1 MDQSADRSTYDAQ
14 QIQVLE
20 GLEGVRRRPGMY
32 VGSTGGRGLHHLV
45 FEVVDN
51 SVDEALAGYAKRID
65 VTIHKDNSVTV
76 TDDGRGIP
84 VDNVPKVGK
93 PAVEVV
99 MTMLHAGGKF
109 GGGGYKI
116 SGGLHGVG
124 VSVVNAL
131 SEWLEVEVQRDGKR
145 YSQRFERGKRA
156 TPLRATGKSSK
167 TGTIVTFKADPEI
180 FDATEY
186 EAQILAERL
195 DELAYLNAG
204 LVLTLLDERS
214 GERQEFVHKGGIA
227 ELVAAQNK
235 NKDGL
240 GKPIAI
246 HGTRDGVEVDA
257 AIQYNA
263 GYLEHVFTYVNT
275 INTTEGGT
283 HLVGFRSALTRMIND
298 YARRQG
304 LIKNGDLTIQGD
316 DVREGLTAALS
327 VKLPEPQFEGQTKT
341 KLGNPEVKGIVESIV
356 GESLGEYFE
365 THPADGKRIVA
376 KAIQAAR
383 AREAARQ
390 ARELV
395 RRKNAL
401 DISTLP
407 GKLADCAEKDPT
419 KCELFVVEGESA
431 GGSAKSGR
439 DRHFQAILPIQG
451 KILNVEKARQDKM
464 LGHEEIRALI
474 TAVGTGI
481 DKEFAFDKR
490 RYDRIIL
497 MADADVDGAHI
508 RTLLLT
514 FLYRYMPEMIHHG
527 KVFIAQPPLYLVT
540 AGKERHYAYT
550 DDQRD
555 EVTKQLTKRGANFEV
570 QRYKGLAEMNPE
582 QLWETTMNPATR
594 TLLQVELDD
603 TDANGSGDVDQLF
616 KTLMGDE
623 VEPRRQF
630 IQKYAKEVRNLDI

>member
-1 MDQSADRSTYDAQ
+1 MAETSYDAQ

-20 GLEGVRRRPGMY
+20 GLEGVRKRPGMY
-32 VGSTGGRGLHHLV
+32 VGSTGSRGLHHLV

-51 SVDEALAGYAKRID
+51 SVDEALAGFCKRID
-65 VTIHKDNSVTV
+65 VTIHKDNRITV
-76 TDDGRGIP
+76 DDDGRGIP
-84 VDNVPKVGK
+84 VDVVPKVGK

-131 SEWLEVEVQRDGKR
+131 SEWLEVEVHRDGRR
-145 YSQRFERGKRA
+145 YAQRFERGQRA
-156 TPLRATGKSSK
+156 SPLRTMGKTDR
-167 TGTIVTFKADPEI
+167 TGTTVVFKPDTQVFVE
-180 FDATEY
+180 TEY
-186 EAQILAERL
+186 DAKIIAARL

-204 LVLTLLDERS
+204 LVLTLTDERS
-214 GERQEFVHKGGIA
+214 GERQEFTHKGGIA
-227 ELVAAQNK
+227 ELVRQQNK
-235 NKDGL
+235 YKGSL
-240 GKPIAI
+240 GDPITV
-246 HGTRDGVEVDA
+246 HRVRDGIEVDA
-257 AIQYNA
+257 AVQYNT

-275 INTTEGGT
+275 INTVEGGT
-283 HLVGFRSALTRMIND
+283 HLVGFLSALTRSIND

-304 LIKNGDLTIQGD
+304 LLKNGDLGLQGE
-316 DVREGLTAALS
+316 DVREGLTAVIS
-327 VKLPEPQFEGQTKT
+327 IKLPEPQFEGQTKT
-341 KLGNPEVKGIVESIV
+341 KLGNPEVKGLVESVV
-356 GESLGEYFE
+356 GEDLAEYFE
-365 THPADGKRIVA
+365 THPGDARKIVA

-390 ARELV
+390 ARDLV

-401 DISTLP
+401 DVSTLP

-419 KCELFVVEGESA
+419 KCEIFVVEGESA

-439 DRHFQAILPIQG
+439 DRQFQAILPIQG

-474 TAVGTGI
+474 TALGTGI
-481 DKEFAFDKR
+481 DKEFNIDKR
-490 RYDRIIL
+490 RYDKVIL

-514 FLYRYMPEMIHHG
+514 FLYRYMPELIERG
-527 KVFIAQPPLYLVT
+527 KVFIAQPPLYLVK
-540 AGKERHYAYT
+540 AGKKHYYAYS
-550 DDQRD
+550 DQERD
-555 EVTKQLTKRGANFEV
+555 EITADLAKQNSSFEV

-582 QLWETTMNPATR
+582 QLWETTMNPANR
-594 TLLQVELDD
+594 TLLQVELDRSE
-603 TDANGSGDVDQLF
+603 ANGAGEVDELF
-616 KTLMGDE
+616 RTLMGDE

>member
-1 MDQSADRSTYDAQ
+1 MDHSTYDAQ

-32 VGSTGGRGLHHLV
+32 VGSTGSRGLHHLV

-51 SVDEALAGYAKRID
+51 SVDEALAGFAKRID
-65 VTIHKDNSVTV
+65 VIVHKDNSVTV
-76 TDDGRGIP
+76 ADDGRGIP

-131 SEWLEVEVQRDGKR
+131 SEWLEVEVQREGKR
-145 YSQRFERGKRA
+145 YTQRFERGRRV
-156 TPLRATGKSSK
+156 TPLRAAGKSSK
-167 TGTIVTFKADPEI
+167 TGTTVTFKPDPDI
-180 FDATEY
+180 FDETEY
-186 EAQILAERL
+186 ETKIIAERL

-214 GERQEFVHKGGIA
+214 GDRQEFVHKGGIV
-227 ELVAAQNK
+227 ELVAAHNK
-235 NKDGL
+235 NKEGL
-240 GKPIAI
+240 GKPITI
-246 HGTRDGVEVDA
+246 RGTREGVEVDA

-263 GYLEHVFTYVNT
+263 GYLEHVYTYVNT

-304 LIKNGDLTIQGD
+304 LIKNGEITIQGD

-356 GESLGEYFE
+356 GESLGEYLE
-365 THPADGKRIVA
+365 THPSDGKKIVA

-401 DISTLP
+401 DVSTLP

-431 GGSAKSGR
+431 GGSAKTGR

-464 LGHEEIRALI
+464 LAHEEIRALI
-474 TAVGTGI
+474 TAIGTGI
-481 DKEFAFDKR
+481 DKEFTFDKR
-490 RYDRIIL
+490 RYDRVIL

-514 FLYRYMPEMIHHG
+514 FLYRYMPQMIVRG
-527 KVFIAQPPLYLVT
+527 KVFIAQPPLYLIA
-540 AGKERHYAYT
+540 AGKERQYAYS
-550 DDQRD
+550 DDERD
-555 EVTKQLTKRGANFEV
+555 EVTKQLAKRGANYEV

-594 TLLQVELDD
+594 TLLQVELDESD
-603 TDANGSGDVDQLF
+603 MNGSGKVDQLF

-630 IQKYAKEVRNLDI
+630 IQKRAKEVRNLDI

>member
-1 MDQSADRSTYDAQ
+1 MAESAYDAQ

-20 GLEGVRRRPGMY
+20 GLEGVRKRPGMY
-32 VGSTGGRGLHHLV
+32 VGSTGSRGLHHLV

-51 SVDEALAGYAKRID
+51 SVDEALAGFCTRID

-76 TDDGRGIP
+76 SDDGRGIP
-84 VDNVPKVGK
+84 VDIVPKVGK
-93 PAVEVV
+93 PAIEVV

-131 SEWLEVEVQRDGKR
+131 SEWLEVEVHRDGKR
-145 YSQRFERGKRA
+145 YAQRFERGQRA
-156 TPLRATGKSSK
+156 SPLRTIGKADR
-167 TGTIVTFKADPEI
+167 TGTTVVFKPDTQVFVE
-180 FDATEY
+180 TEY
-186 EAQILAERL
+186 DPKIIAARL

-204 LVLTLLDERS
+204 LVLTLTDERN
-214 GERQEFVHKGGIA
+214 GERQEFTHKGGIA
-227 ELVAAQNK
+227 ELVGHQNK
-235 NKDGL
+235 NKGSL
-240 GKPIAI
+240 GDPVTM
-246 HGTRDGVEVDA
+246 HRVRDGIEVDA
-257 AIQYNA
+257 AIQYNT

-275 INTTEGGT
+275 INTVEGGT
-283 HLVGFRSALTRMIND
+283 HLVGFRSALTRSIND

-304 LIKNGDLTIQGD
+304 LIRNGDLSLQGE
-316 DVREGLTAALS
+316 DVREGLTAVVS
-327 VKLPEPQFEGQTKT
+327 IKLPEPQFEGQTKT
-341 KLGNPEVKGIVESIV
+341 KLGNPEVKGLVESVV
-356 GESLGEYFE
+356 GEELTEYFE
-365 THPADGKRIVA
+365 THPSDARKIVA

-419 KCELFVVEGESA
+419 KCEIFVVEGESA

-439 DRHFQAILPIQG
+439 DRQFQAILPIQG

-474 TAVGTGI
+474 TALGTGI
-481 DKEFAFDKR
+481 DKEFNFDKR
-490 RYDRIIL
+490 RYDKVIL

-514 FLYRYMPEMIHHG
+514 FLYRYMPELIERG
-527 KVFIAQPPLYLVT
+527 KVFIAQPPLYRVK
-540 AGKERHYAYT
+540 AGKKHYYAYS
-550 DDQRD
+550 DQERD
-555 EVTKQLTKRGANFEV
+555 EITADLTKQNMSFEI
-570 QRYKGLAEMNPE
+570 QRYKGLAEMNPD
-582 QLWETTMNPATR
+582 QLWETTMNPANR
-594 TLLQVELDD
+594 TLLQVELDRSE
-603 TDANGSGDVDQLF
+603 ANGAGEVDELF

-630 IQKYAKEVRNLDI
+630 IQRYAKEVRNLDI

>member
-1 MDQSADRSTYDAQ
+1 MDHSTYDAQ

-32 VGSTGGRGLHHLV
+32 VGSTGSRGLHHLV

-51 SVDEALAGYAKRID
+51 SVDEALAGFAKRID
-65 VTIHKDNSVTV
+65 VIVHKDNSVTV
-76 TDDGRGIP
+76 AVDGRGIP

-131 SEWLEVEVQRDGKR
+131 SEWLEVEVQREGKR
-145 YSQRFERGKRA
+145 YTQRFERGRRV
-156 TPLRATGKSSK
+156 TPLRAAGKSSK
-167 TGTIVTFKADPEI
+167 TGTTVTFKPDSDI
-180 FDATEY
+180 FDETEY
-186 EAQILAERL
+186 ETKIIAERL

-214 GERQEFVHKGGIA
+214 GDRQEFVHKGGIV
-227 ELVAAQNK
+227 ELVAAHNK
-235 NKDGL
+235 NKEGL
-240 GKPIAI
+240 GKPITI
-246 HGTRDGVEVDA
+246 RGTREGVEVDA

-263 GYLEHVFTYVNT
+263 GYLEHVYTYVNT

-304 LIKNGDLTIQGD
+304 LIKNGEITIQGD

-356 GESLGEYFE
+356 GESLGEYLE
-365 THPADGKRIVA
+365 THPSDGKKIVA

-401 DISTLP
+401 DVSTLP

-431 GGSAKSGR
+431 GGSAKTGR

-464 LGHEEIRALI
+464 L
-474 TAVGTGI
+474 
-481 DKEFAFDKR
+481 
-490 RYDRIIL
+490 
-497 MADADVDGAHI
+497 AH
-508 RTLLLT
+508 
-514 FLYRYMPEMIHHG
+514 
-527 KVFIAQPPLYLVT
+527 
-540 AGKERHYAYT
+540 
-550 DDQRD
+550 
-555 EVTKQLTKRGANFEV
+555 
-570 QRYKGLAEMNPE
+570 
-582 QLWETTMNPATR
+582 
-594 TLLQVELDD
+594 
-603 TDANGSGDVDQLF
+603 
-616 KTLMGDE
+616 
-623 VEPRRQF
+623 
-630 IQKYAKEVRNLDI
+630 

>member
-1 MDQSADRSTYDAQ
+1 MADTNYDAQ

-20 GLEGVRRRPGMY
+20 GLEGVRKRPGMY
-32 VGSTGGRGLHHLV
+32 VGSTGSRGLHHLV

-51 SVDEALAGYAKRID
+51 SVDEALAGFCHQID
-65 VTIHKDNSVTV
+65 VVIHKENSVTV

-84 VDNVPKVGK
+84 VDVVPKVGK
-93 PAVEVV
+93 PGVEVV

-131 SEWLEVEVQRDGKR
+131 SEWLEVEVHRDGKR
-145 YSQRFERGKRA
+145 YTQRFERGQRA
-156 TPLRATGKSSK
+156 SPLREAGKATR
-167 TGTIVTFKADPEI
+167 TGTTVTFQPDSEI
-180 FDATEY
+180 FVELEY
-186 EAQILAERL
+186 DVKIVAERL
-195 DELAYLNAG
+195 DELAYLNSG
-204 LVLTLLDERS
+204 LVLTLLDERT
-214 GERQEFVHKGGIA
+214 GEKQEFAHKGGLV
-227 ELVAAQNK
+227 ELVRAQNK
-235 NKDGL
+235 KGAL
-240 GKPIAI
+240 GDPISV
-246 HGTRDGVEVDA
+246 HRVRDGVEVDA
-257 AIQYNA
+257 AIQYNT

-283 HLVGFRSALTRMIND
+283 HLVGFRSALTRSIND

-304 LIKNGDLTIQGD
+304 LLKNGDLTLQGE
-316 DVREGLTAALS
+316 DVREGLTAVLS
-327 VKLPEPQFEGQTKT
+327 LKLPEPQFEGQTKT
-341 KLGNPEVKGIVESIV
+341 KLGNPEVKGLVESVV
-356 GESLGEYFE
+356 GEELAEYFE
-365 THPADGKRIVA
+365 THPGDGKKIVA
-376 KAIQAAR
+376 KVIQAAR

-390 ARELV
+390 ARDLV

-419 KCELFVVEGESA
+419 KCEIFVVEGESA
-431 GGSAKSGR
+431 GGSAKAGR
-439 DRHFQAILPIQG
+439 DRQFQAILPIQG

-474 TAVGTGI
+474 TALGTGI
-481 DKEFAFDKR
+481 DKEFNIDKR
-490 RYDRIIL
+490 RYDRVIL

-514 FLYRYMPEMIHHG
+514 FLYRYMPELIERG
-527 KVFIAQPPLYLVT
+527 KVYIAQPPLYLIK
-540 AGKERHYAYT
+540 AGKKHHYAYS
-550 DDQRD
+550 DGERD
-555 EVTKQLTKRGANFEV
+555 EVTADLAKHNTAYEV
-570 QRYKGLAEMNPE
+570 QRYKGLAEMNPA
-582 QLWETTMNPATR
+582 QLWETTMNPAQR
-594 TLLQVELDD
+594 TLLQVELDRSD
-603 TDANGSGDVDQLF
+603 GNGAEVDELF

>member
-1 MDQSADRSTYDAQ
+1 MDHGTYDAQ

-20 GLEGVRRRPGMY
+20 GLEGVRKRPGMY
-32 VGSTGGRGLHHLV
+32 VGSTGSRGLHHLV

-51 SVDEALAGYAKRID
+51 SVDEALAGFCQRID
-65 VTIHKDNSVTV
+65 VFIRKDNSVTV

-84 VDNVPKVGK
+84 VDIVPKVGK

-124 VSVVNAL
+124 ISVVNAL
-131 SEWLEVEVQRDGKR
+131 SQWLEVEVDRDGKR
-145 YSQRFERGKRA
+145 HTQRFERGQRA
-156 TPLRATGKSSK
+156 SPLRVAGKTDR
-167 TGTIVTFKADPEI
+167 TGTTVTFKPDVEI
-180 FDATEY
+180 FVETEFDTR
-186 EAQILAERL
+186 ILAERL

-204 LVLTLLDERS
+204 LVLTLTDERS
-214 GERQEFVHKGGIA
+214 GEKKEFAHKGGIT
-227 ELVAAQNK
+227 ELVRSHNK
-235 NKDGL
+235 NKGAL
-240 GKPIAI
+240 GDPITI
-246 HGTRDGVEVDA
+246 HRSREGVEVDA
-257 AIQYNA
+257 AVQYNT

-275 INTTEGGT
+275 INTIEGGT
-283 HLVGFRSALTRMIND
+283 HLVGFRSALTRSIND

-304 LIKNGDLTIQGD
+304 MLKNGEISLQGE
-316 DVREGLTAALS
+316 DVREGLTAVLS
-327 VKLPEPQFEGQTKT
+327 IKLPEPQFEGQTKT
-341 KLGNPEVKGIVESIV
+341 KLGNPEVKGLVESVV
-356 GESLGEYFE
+356 GEELVEYFE
-365 THPADGKRIVA
+365 THPSDARKIVA

-390 ARELV
+390 ASDLV
-395 RRKNAL
+395 RRKSAL

-419 KCELFVVEGESA
+419 KCEIFIVEGESA
-431 GGSAKSGR
+431 GGSAKGGR
-439 DRHFQAILPIQG
+439 DRQFQAILPLQG
-451 KILNVEKARQDKM
+451 KILNVEKARVDKM

-474 TAVGTGI
+474 TALGTGI
-481 DKEFAFDKR
+481 DKEFNFDKR
-490 RYDRIIL
+490 RYDRVIL

-514 FLYRYMPEMIHHG
+514 FLYRYMPELIERG
-527 KVFIAQPPLYLVT
+527 KIFIALPPLYLIK
-540 AGKERHYAYT
+540 AGKKHYYAYS
-550 DDQRD
+550 DSERD
-555 EVTKQLTKRGANFEV
+555 EITADLTKQNISYEI
-570 QRYKGLAEMNPE
+570 QRYKGLSEMNPE

-594 TLLQVELDD
+594 TLLRVELDRSES
-603 TDANGSGDVDQLF
+603 NGADEVDQLF

>member
-1 MDQSADRSTYDAQ
+1 MAEASYDAQ
-14 QIQVLE
+14 QIEVLE

-32 VGSTGGRGLHHLV
+32 VGSTGSRGLHHLV

-51 SVDEALAGYAKRID
+51 SVDEALAGFCKRID
-65 VTIHKDNSVTV
+65 VTIHKDNSITV
-76 TDDGRGIP
+76 DDDGRGIP
-84 VDNVPKVGK
+84 VDVVPKVGK

-131 SEWLEVEVQRDGKR
+131 SEWLEVEVHRDGKR
-145 YSQRFERGKRA
+145 YAQRFERGQRA
-156 TPLRATGKSSK
+156 SPLRTIGKTDR
-167 TGTIVTFKADPEI
+167 TGTTVVFKPDPTVFVE
-180 FDATEY
+180 TEY
-186 EAQILAERL
+186 DPKIIAARL

-204 LVLTLLDERS
+204 LVLTLTDERN
-214 GERQEFVHKGGIA
+214 GERQEITHKGGIA
-227 ELVAAQNK
+227 ELVRQQNK
-235 NKDGL
+235 NKGSL
-240 GKPIAI
+240 GDPITI
-246 HGTRDGVEVDA
+246 HRARDGIEVDA
-257 AIQYNA
+257 AIQYNT

-275 INTTEGGT
+275 INTAEGGT
-283 HLVGFRSALTRMIND
+283 HLVGFRSALTRGIND

-304 LIKNGDLTIQGD
+304 LLKNGDLSLQGE
-316 DVREGLTAALS
+316 DVREGLTAVIS
-327 VKLPEPQFEGQTKT
+327 IKLPEPQFEGQTKT
-341 KLGNPEVKGIVESIV
+341 KLGNPEVKGLVESVV
-356 GESLGEYFE
+356 GEELAEYFE
-365 THPADGKRIVA
+365 THPSDARKIVA

-419 KCELFVVEGESA
+419 KCEIFVVEGESA

-439 DRHFQAILPIQG
+439 DRQFQAILPIQG

-474 TAVGTGI
+474 TALGTGI
-481 DKEFAFDKR
+481 DKEFNIDKR
-490 RYDRIIL
+490 RYDRVIL

-514 FLYRYMPEMIHHG
+514 FLYRYMPELIERG
-527 KVFIAQPPLYLVT
+527 KVFIAQPPLYLIK
-540 AGKERHYAYT
+540 AGKKAYYAYS
-550 DDQRD
+550 DQERD
-555 EVTKQLTKRGANFEV
+555 EITADLGKQNTSFEI

-582 QLWETTMNPATR
+582 QLWETTMNPANR
-594 TLLQVELDD
+594 TLLQVELDRSE
-603 TDANGSGDVDQLF
+603 ANGAGEIDELF

>member
-1 MDQSADRSTYDAQ
+1 MDQTPDRSTYDAQ

-32 VGSTGGRGLHHLV
+32 VGSTGSRGLHHLV

-131 SEWLEVEVQRDGKR
+131 SEWLEVEVQRDGSR
-145 YSQRFERGKRA
+145 HTQRFERGRRA
-156 TPLRATGKSSK
+156 TPLRVTGKSSK
-167 TGTIVTFKADPEI
+167 TATTVTFKADPEI
-180 FDATEY
+180 FDETEY
-186 EAQILAERL
+186 ETKILAERL

-204 LVLTLLDERS
+204 LLLTLHDERS
-214 GERQEFVHKGGIA
+214 GERREFLHKGGIV
-227 ELVAAQNK
+227 ELIAAQNK

-246 HGTRDGVEVDA
+246 HGTREGVEVDA
-257 AIQYNA
+257 AIQYNN
-263 GYLEHVFTYVNT
+263 GYLEHVYTYVNT

-356 GESLGEYFE
+356 GESLGEYLE
-365 THPADGKRIVA
+365 THPGEGKRIVA

-401 DISTLP
+401 DVSTLP

-514 FLYRYMPEMIHHG
+514 FLYRYMPGMIHHG
-527 KVFIAQPPLYLVT
+527 KVFIAQPPLYLIT
-540 AGKERHYAYT
+540 AGRERHYAYT

-555 EVTKQLTKRGANFEV
+555 EVTKQMIKRGANFEV

-603 TDANGSGDVDQLF
+603 TETNGAGDVDQLF

>member
-1 MDQSADRSTYDAQ
+1 MDQSADRSAYDAQ

-32 VGSTGGRGLHHLV
+32 VGSTGSRGLHHLV

-65 VTIHKDNSVTV
+65 VVIHKDTSVTV

-145 YSQRFERGKRA
+145 HAQRFERGKRVS
-156 TPLRATGKSSK
+156 PLRVTGKSSK
-167 TGTIVTFKADPEI
+167 TGTTVTFKADPDI
-180 FDATEY
+180 FDETEY
-186 EAQILAERL
+186 ETKILAERL

-214 GERQEFVHKGGIA
+214 GDSEEFLHKGGIA

-246 HGTRDGVEVDA
+246 RGTREGVEVEA

-263 GYLEHVFTYVNT
+263 GYLEHVYTYVNT

-283 HLVGFRSALTRMIND
+283 HLVGFRSALTRTIND

-304 LIKNGDLTIQGD
+304 LIKNGELTIQGD

-356 GESLGEYFE
+356 GEALGEYLE
-365 THPADGKRIVA
+365 THPSDGKKIVA

-431 GGSAKSGR
+431 GGSAKAGR

-451 KILNVEKARQDKM
+451 KILNVEKAREDKM
-464 LGHEEIRALI
+464 LGHEEIRAII

-481 DKEFAFDKR
+481 AKEFTFDKR
-490 RYDRIIL
+490 RYDKVIL

-514 FLYRYMPEMIHHG
+514 FLYRYMPEMIRHG
-527 KVFIAQPPLYLVT
+527 KVYLAHPPLYLVS
-540 AGKERHYAYT
+540 AGKERHYAYS
-550 DDQRD
+550 DDERD
-555 EVTKQLTKRGANFEV
+555 EVTKQLSKRGANFEV

-582 QLWETTMNPATR
+582 QLWETTMNQATR

-603 TDANGSGDVDQLF
+603 ADVNGSGNVDELF

>member
-1 MDQSADRSTYDAQ
+1 MDHSMDPSTYDGQ

-32 VGSTGGRGLHHLV
+32 VGSTGSRGLHHLV

-51 SVDEALAGYAKRID
+51 SVDEALAGFAKRID
-65 VTIHKDNSVTV
+65 VVIHKDTSVTV
-76 TDDGRGIP
+76 VDDGRGIP

-145 YSQRFERGKRA
+145 YAQRFERGRRA
-156 TPLRATGKSSK
+156 SPLHATGKSSK
-167 TGTIVTFKADPEI
+167 TGTTVTFKADTQI
-180 FDATEY
+180 FDETEY
-186 EAQILAERL
+186 ETKILAERL

-227 ELVAAQNK
+227 ELVAAQNR

-240 GKPIAI
+240 GKPIVI
-246 HGTRDGVEVDA
+246 HGTREGVEVDV

-263 GYLEHVFTYVNT
+263 GYLEHVYSYVNT

-304 LIKNGDLTIQGD
+304 LIKNGEITIQGD

-356 GESLGEYFE
+356 GESLGEYLE
-365 THPADGKRIVA
+365 THPGDGKRIVA
-376 KAIQAAR
+376 KALQAAR

-407 GKLADCAEKDPT
+407 GKLADCTEKDPT

-431 GGSAKSGR
+431 GGSAKAGR

-464 LGHEEIRALI
+464 LGHDEIRALI

-481 DKEFAFDKR
+481 AKEFTFDKR

-514 FLYRYMPEMIHHG
+514 FLYRYMPEMIVHG
-527 KVFIAQPPLYLVT
+527 KVYIAQPPLYLVT
-540 AGKERHYAYT
+540 AGKERHYAYS
-550 DDQRD
+550 DDERD
-555 EVTKQLTKRGANFEV
+555 ETTKQLTKRGANFEV

-603 TDANGSGDVDQLF
+603 AEMNGSGKVDELF